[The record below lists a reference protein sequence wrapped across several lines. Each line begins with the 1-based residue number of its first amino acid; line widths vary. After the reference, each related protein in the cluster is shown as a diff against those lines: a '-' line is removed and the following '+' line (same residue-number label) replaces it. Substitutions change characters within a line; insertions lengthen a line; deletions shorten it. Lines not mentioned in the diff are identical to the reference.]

1 MCFQCCLNGAGAF
14 WETLNNKIKGMK
26 LKNKLLWHCKAFAK
40 NSLAWQNCVFCNCPP
55 PAPAG
60 CTSAHTQFHP
70 SCLQLILG
78 PSVADRTW
86 ELSQGKDLAR
96 VMGMGQR
103 RQAHR
108 LLARATCFATPYAK
122 SPVPLPDKFEQQPR
136 TQDGVSCGFD
146 LFSSPCTNSSLF
158 SAQLKERNLLG
169 EERGRPGTADK
180 ADPSAARIPR

>member
-1 MCFQCCLNGAGAF
+1 MLFKWSWNCLGNLEYYNQRY
-14 WETLNNKIKGMK
+14 ETQKQIAVALQGIC
-26 LKNKLLWHCKAFAK
+26 KNRP
-40 NSLAWQNCVFCNCPP
+40 AWRNCVFCNP
-55 PAPAG
+55 PAG

-70 SCLQLILG
+70 SCLQPILG

-108 LLARATCFATPYAK
+108 LLAGATCFATPYAK
-122 SPVPLPDKFEQQPR
+122 SPVPLPDKFERQPR
-136 TQDGVSCGFD
+136 IQDGVSCGFD

-180 ADPSAARIPR
+180 ADPSAMRIPR